1 MREPLLE
8 IQHLKKFFPIQ
19 KTLSGKVNGYV
30 QAVNDVSFT
39 VGEQETVGLVGES
52 GCGKSTVGNCILRL
66 LDPDSGKI
74 LYHDGQGGTVDLATL
89 SQKALLP
96 YRRKIQM
103 IFQDPYSS
111 LDPRMTTREIIS
123 EPLITFHACPKSE
136 MKNRVAELMQ
146 KVGLRPEYMQ
156 RYPLAFSGG
165 QRQRIGI
172 ARAIALNPRFI
183 VCDESLSSLDV
194 SVQAQILDLLAQL
207 REEYRMSYLFIAHD
221 LSVVKH
227 LCDKVVV
234 MYVGKVFEVAET
246 ADLYARPL
254 HPYTE
259 ALLSSVP
266 KTNQGKRTHRTV
278 PEGEVPDPSK
288 PPAGCYFHPRCPYAT
303 PECQE
308 CDQTL
313 HEVAGPDGRI
323 RYTSCLRYEELSL
336 QGIEDEGGEESE

>member
-111 LDPRMTTREIIS
+111 LDPRMTTRDIIS
-123 EPLITFHACPKSE
+123 EPLITFRACPKSE

-156 RYPLAFSGG
+156 RYPHAFSGG
-165 QRQRIGI
+165 TATAGSVSPGRLPSIRGSSS
-172 ARAIALNPRFI
+172 ATSRCPRWMYRCRRKFSI
-183 VCDESLSSLDV
+183 FSLS
-194 SVQAQILDLLAQL
+194 
-207 REEYRMSYLFIAHD
+207 
-221 LSVVKH
+221 
-227 LCDKVVV
+227 
-234 MYVGKVFEVAET
+234 
-246 ADLYARPL
+246 
-254 HPYTE
+254 
-259 ALLSSVP
+259 
-266 KTNQGKRTHRTV
+266 
-278 PEGEVPDPSK
+278 
-288 PPAGCYFHPRCPYAT
+288 
-303 PECQE
+303 
-308 CDQTL
+308 
-313 HEVAGPDGRI
+313 
-323 RYTSCLRYEELSL
+323 
-336 QGIEDEGGEESE
+336 